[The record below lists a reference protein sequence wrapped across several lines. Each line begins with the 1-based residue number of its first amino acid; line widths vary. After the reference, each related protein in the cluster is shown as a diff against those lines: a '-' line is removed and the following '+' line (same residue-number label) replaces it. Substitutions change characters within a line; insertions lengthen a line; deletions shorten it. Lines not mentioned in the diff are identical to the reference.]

1 VAAKYFRGK
10 RIAAGSPNAQGKA
23 MKTSVILG
31 VALLATTSVSALAQ
45 TATDTVT
52 TRSTTSGIVA
62 VPSPESSST
71 TRTTRS
77 VDANGNRVDSKT
89 TVRND
94 DGVTKEKTVTRSE
107 AAPPVS
113 STTTTTVRQ

>member
-1 VAAKYFRGK
+1 
-10 RIAAGSPNAQGKA
+10 
-23 MKTSVILG
+23 
-31 VALLATTSVSALAQ
+31 
-45 TATDTVT
+45 
-52 TRSTTSGIVA
+52 
-62 VPSPESSST
+62 
-71 TRTTRS
+71 